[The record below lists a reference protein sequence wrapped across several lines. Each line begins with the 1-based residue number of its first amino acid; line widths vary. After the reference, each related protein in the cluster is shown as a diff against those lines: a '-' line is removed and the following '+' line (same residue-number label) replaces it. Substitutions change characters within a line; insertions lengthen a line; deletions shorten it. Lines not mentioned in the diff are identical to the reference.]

1 MREVT
6 KSSTTTASAIK
17 RWNKML
23 LKESENKTK
32 QVQELES
39 QIPKSGATADEQLH
53 EAPRKLTNGRIKK

>member
-1 MREVT
+1 
-6 KSSTTTASAIK
+6 
-17 RWNKML
+17 ML